1 MIPATGGGMKQEMY
15 LKKNSDF
22 QEVYR
27 NGRSRANKSLVMYVL
42 STGRERPSRI
52 GMSVS
57 KKVGNSVIRHRV
69 KRLIRESH
77 RRNCEQI
84 ADGYDI
90 VVIARNEARN
100 RNYTEIE
107 RDLLHLAAMHH
118 ILKGETP

>member
-1 MIPATGGGMKQEMY
+1 MAFCFLRCSRRLRVIPATGGGMKQEMY

-27 NGRSRANKSLVMYVL
+27 SGKSRANKSLVMYVL

-52 GMSVS
+52 G
-57 KKVGNSVIRHRV
+57 
-69 KRLIRESH
+69 
-77 RRNCEQI
+77 
-84 ADGYDI
+84 I

-118 ILKGETP
+118 ILRGETP